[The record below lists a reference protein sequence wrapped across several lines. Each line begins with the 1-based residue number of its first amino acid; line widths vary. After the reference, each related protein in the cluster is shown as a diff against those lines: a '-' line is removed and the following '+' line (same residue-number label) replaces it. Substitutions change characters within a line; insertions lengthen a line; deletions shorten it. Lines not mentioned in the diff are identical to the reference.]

1 MDFTKHTARIVSRLG
16 ETLQYSHNGGAAVP
30 VLGVF
35 SAPPIE
41 MLGTEAFLPTV
52 DCLIADVP
60 VIKHGDTFQ
69 RGASVYKVVKKDA
82 DVVSGLV
89 KSSLEIQ

>member
-1 MDFTKHTARIVSRLG
+1 MDFIKHTARIVNRLG
-16 ETLQYSHNGGAAVP
+16 ETLQYSQNGGAAVP

-35 SAPPIE
+35 SMPPLE
-41 MLGTEAFLPTV
+41 VFGTEAFLPTV
-52 DCLIADVP
+52 DCKIADVP
-60 VIKHGDTFQ
+60 LIKHGDTFQ
-69 RGASVYKVVKKDA
+69 RGAKVYKVVKNEA